1 RGPAWLSRA
10 RSGAGRAGRADP
22 QGYADRRRA
31 AAAGVHAHLGVGA
44 GGGAAA
50 ERPHR
55 PEPALDRRGRRK
67 GEGDGHALAVT
78 GLLADGHD
86 AAVGLVDAAGGGA
99 HDGDV
104 LPGGGEAGD
113 AALLSRRAAG
123 GTLVVGA
130 VPDQLLVADLEAS
143 RQAGDA
149 GAGRLL
155 ASVAADSAVEERG
168 PLQKRAGRR
177 ADGDVA
183 MGIAGVAL
191 IAVGR
196 ARGELQSERDRS
208 RRAFAAAA
216 GPAAAARPAAAT
228 GPRAA
233 GPHGAAGAPS
243 APVGH
248 LAGAAA
254 SATELDDQRCEDE
267 TTSHGGLRALG
278 SSNPRAG
285 PRGPEIAGLRE
296 GAASGN

>member
-1 RGPAWLSRA
+1 MAWRSFPSEQPAGSALPAGWQKGGRGRARVDAARGPAWLSRA

-55 PEPALDRRGRRK
+55 PSRPSTGV
-67 GEGDGHALAVT
+67 GDGKVKGMATHWRSPAFSQ
-78 GLLADGHD
+78 DGHD

-228 GPRAA
+228 GPPRRPSPRCRRCPQRSRRTPCRSRRFRNRA
-233 GPHGAAGAPS
+233 
-243 APVGH
+243 
-248 LAGAAA
+248 
-254 SATELDDQRCEDE
+254 R
-267 TTSHGGLRALG
+267 
-278 SSNPRAG
+278 
-285 PRGPEIAGLRE
+285 
-296 GAASGN
+296 